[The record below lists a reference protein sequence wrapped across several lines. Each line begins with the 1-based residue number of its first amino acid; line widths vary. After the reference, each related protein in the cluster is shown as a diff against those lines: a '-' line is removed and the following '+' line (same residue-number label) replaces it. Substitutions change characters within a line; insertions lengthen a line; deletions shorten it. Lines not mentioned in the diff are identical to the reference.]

1 MARAGI
7 LYSHVAKAAAQLAAS
22 GKNPTVDTV
31 REAMGGTGSK
41 STIAPMLKQ
50 WKAQY
55 EGEVAAA
62 GAGVPADL
70 LEAIKGVYERV
81 QVGAQA
87 QVEQLRIEHQLA
99 AQKTAQTAETLR
111 NEVRQL
117 VIERESLE
125 AELASLKAALARERA
140 VRHQDAVAIAALE
153 SEKDGQ
159 AKRLADRA
167 AEIRELADQLTQARR
182 QFDHFQEASAAQRQE
197 DRSTYEARI
206 ARTEQD
212 AAMLRAYLQDSRE
225 ALAVLRSE
233 KVLLEH
239 TLAEQLEPAREQARK
254 LYEATE
260 ALTAAREMASSR
272 QFEMEMA
279 EERLDH
285 AQRANVRLEAR
296 LGELER
302 ENIMLKTKA
311 TAAAPKARGPKT

>member
-1 MARAGI
+1 MESAARGRARGDRRG
-7 LYSHVAKAAAQLAAS
+7 SS
-22 GKNPTVDTV
+22 G
-31 REAMGGTGSK
+31 
-41 STIAPMLKQ
+41 
-50 WKAQY
+50 
-55 EGEVAAA
+55 
-62 GAGVPADL
+62 DL

-87 QVEQLRIEHQLA
+87 QVEQLRIAHQLA
-99 AQKTAQTAETLR
+99 PQKTAQTAETLR

-125 AELASLKAALARERA
+125 AELENVKAALTRERA
-140 VRHQDAVAIAALE
+140 ACHQDAVAIAALE

-167 AEIRELADQLTQARR
+167 AEVRVLADQLAQARR

-197 DRSTYEARI
+197 DKITYEARI
-206 ARTEQD
+206 ARTEQE
-212 AAMLRAYLQDSRE
+212 AAMLRDYLQDSRE

-233 KVLLEH
+233 KVQVEH
-239 TLAEQLEPAREQARK
+239 TLAEHLDAAREQARK
-254 LYEATE
+254 LYEATR

-285 AQRANVRLEAR
+285 AQQANVRLDAR
-296 LGELER
+296 LGELEG
-302 ENIMLKTKA
+302 ENTMLKTKA
-311 TAAAPKARGPKT
+311 TAAVQKARGRQT